1 MGKISA
7 LLVFILEMQLFRK
20 FSYKILKKLF
30 LRERLRHQY
39 FSVGKILPLF
49 VFILE
54 NELFRIFS
62 HLTQYSV
69 FTLKQNTIL

>member
-20 FSYKILKKLF
+20 FSYKIFKILF

-39 FSVGKILPLF
+39 FSVGKNLPSF

-54 NELFRIFS
+54 NELF
-62 HLTQYSV
+62 
-69 FTLKQNTIL
+69 